1 MKIDFIFSEI
11 MCLKHIDLLLN
22 LFDNLLYRIFIG
34 PSRNSI
40 FMHPLDEAETFRL
53 SILICRRVNTAVT

>member
-40 FMHPLDEAETFRL
+40 FMSKT
-53 SILICRRVNTAVT
+53 RRSRNCWC

>member
-34 PSRNSI
+34 SSRNSI
-40 FMHPLDEAETFRL
+40 FMHPLDR
-53 SILICRRVNTAVT
+53 